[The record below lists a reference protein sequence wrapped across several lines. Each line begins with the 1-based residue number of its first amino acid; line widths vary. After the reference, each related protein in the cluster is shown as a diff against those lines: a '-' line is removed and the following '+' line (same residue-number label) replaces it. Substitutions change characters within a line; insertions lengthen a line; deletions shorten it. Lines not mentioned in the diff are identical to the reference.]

1 MKATL
6 LQKNSFVL
14 EVTFKGTVTLIEKL
28 LINNRLRV
36 SKVS

>member
-1 MKATL
+1 MHI
-6 LQKNSFVL
+6 QVL
-14 EVTFKGTVTLIEKL
+14 YKKDSKKLNTVMQIEKV